1 MKLGFK
7 KIAAALTAAAVA
19 VSMCGCM
26 DNGKIMTVDG
36 TEINN
41 GVYLY
46 YQQTAYSDAQ
56 SKINAARQEEL
67 DKIADEI
74 INDTSSDSSSSSSE
88 SSSSSSSSSSS
99 ELKYFSTSID
109 GKSTSQWVKDE
120 TLRLVKQ
127 FVGVQRL
134 CEQKGISLEQSE
146 KDEIAEQV
154 KGLWEDSNYYIQY
167 FYGFDTAGQYYES
180 NGIGRDSY
188 QQINTASTLK
198 NKLFS
203 KLYDK
208 DGETPV
214 SDEELNSFLKD
225 NYACSFILELPY
237 EDVEGNE
244 LTSDSDKKAV
254 EDYAE
259 QLAKRISNGDSI
271 IDVKYDFDLKEELDS
286 SKIQIE
292 EYYDKNPVEG
302 KTKEEYVAEELAKL
316 TVDKA
321 ESEEELLK
329 YYQKDSTSL
338 DKEVLEFLFNAKDDG
353 KAATLKTD
361 ETVYVIARLDVTTR
375 TEWIEDN
382 RISLLTGL
390 KGDDYEDYLDA
401 FSANLPVN
409 ANSYL
414 VDSKY
419 KPERLEST
427 SAAS

>member
-1 MKLGFK
+1 M
-7 KIAAALTAAAVA
+7 
-19 VSMCGCM
+19 
-26 DNGKIMTVDG
+26 N
-36 TEINN
+36 
-41 GVYLY
+41 
-46 YQQTAYSDAQ
+46 
-56 SKINAARQEEL
+56 
-67 DKIADEI
+67 
-74 INDTSSDSSSSSSE
+74 
-88 SSSSSSSSSSS
+88 
-99 ELKYFSTSID
+99 YFSTSVD

-146 KDEIAEQV
+146 KDEISEQV
-154 KGLWEDSNYYIQY
+154 KELWENSNTYIQY
-167 FYGFDTAGQYYES
+167 FFGFDTAGQYYES

-188 QQINTASTLK
+188 QQITTAGTLK
-198 NKLFS
+198 TKLFS

-214 SDEELNSFLKD
+214 ADEELNLFLKD
-225 NYACSFILELPY
+225 NYACAFILELPY
-237 EDVEGNE
+237 EDAEGNA

-259 QLAKRISNGDSI
+259 QLAKRISNGDSL
-271 IDVKYDFDLKEELDS
+271 IDVKYDFDLKEEQDS

-329 YYQKDSTSL
+329 YYQKGSNSL
-338 DKEVLEFLFNAKDDG
+338 DEAVSEFLFNAKDDG
-353 KAATLKTD
+353 KAATFKTD
-361 ETVYVIARLDVTTR
+361 EKVYVIARLDVTTR
-375 TEWIEDN
+375 TDWIEGS
-382 RISLLTGL
+382 RTSLLMNF
-390 KGDDYEDYLDA
+390 KGDDFEDYLDN
-401 FSANLPVN
+401 FSASLPVN

-419 KPERLEST
+419 KPERLANT
-427 SAAS
+427 SAAV